1 MSEIVKMKPE
11 EITKEWLIDQ
21 YITQGKTCGK
31 IMVEFGLPNQAVLS
45 SKIDEWGIPRKKK
58 GRGSIDSTNS
68 EPKPKVEKVKEEIP
82 SNEVHSFFIGEEEF
96 KVRDRVRLG
105 ETINGVKETNLCEI
119 QKIHK
124 TNSGEIKVDL
134 LTVMNHQKL
143 TVLTSKLTLV

>member
-45 SKIDEWGIPRKKK
+45 SRIDEWGIPRKKK
-58 GRGSIDSTNS
+58 GRGSDSTNS
-68 EPKPKVEKVKEEIP
+68 EPKPKVEKVKEQ
-82 SNEVHSFFIGEEEF
+82 STNEVLSFFIGEEEF

-119 QKIHK
+119 TKIHK
-124 TNSGEIKVDL
+124 SNSGEIKVDL

>member
-31 IMVEFGLPNQAVLS
+31 IMIEFGLPNQAVLS
-45 SKIDEWGIPRKKK
+45 SRIDEWGIPRKKK
-58 GRGSIDSTNS
+58 GRSSDSTNS
-68 EPKPKVEKVKEEIP
+68 EQKPKIEKVKEEIP
-82 SNEVHSFFIGEEEF
+82 TNEVHSFFIGEEEF

>member
-1 MSEIVKMKPE
+1 MSEIKMKPE
-11 EITKEWLIDQ
+11 EITKEWLEEK
-21 YITQGKTCGK
+21 YIVENLSAVQIITKYKLSASTK
-31 IMVEFGLPNQAVLS
+31 FIMQKLEEFQ
-45 SKIDEWGIPRKKK
+45 IPRKKK
-58 GRGSIDSTNS
+58 GRISDSTNS
-68 EPKPKVEKVKEEIP
+68 EPKPKVEKVKEEVP

>member
-1 MSEIVKMKPE
+1 MSEIVKMKLE

-45 SKIDEWGIPRKKK
+45 SRIDEWGIPRKKK
-58 GRGSIDSTNS
+58 GRISDSTNS
-68 EPKPKVEKVKEEIP
+68 EPKPKVEKVKEETP
-82 SNEVHSFFIGEEEF
+82 SNEIPSFFIGEEEF

-124 TNSGEIKVDL
+124 SNSGEIKVDL

>member
-1 MSEIVKMKPE
+1 MAKLE
-11 EITKEWLIDQ
+11 EFQ
-21 YITQGKTCGK
+21 
-31 IMVEFGLPNQAVLS
+31 
-45 SKIDEWGIPRKKK
+45 IPRKKK
-58 GRGSIDSTNS
+58 GRTSDSTNS
-68 EPKPKVEKVKEEIP
+68 EPKPKVEKVKEQIL

-124 TNSGEIKVDL
+124 SNSGEIKVDL